1 MAEKSKAA
9 KKKSNFVVTFC
20 KGLKAELKK
29 INWPTK
35 DNVIKQSAAVILIS
49 AVLCGFIR
57 LIDVLAQYLIGTV
70 SSIF

>member
-1 MAEKSKAA
+1 MAEKSKAT
-9 KKKSNFVVTFC
+9 KKGNFVVSFC
-20 KGLKAELKK
+20 KGLNADLKK

-35 DNVIKQSAAVILIS
+35 DDVFKQSVAVLVIS